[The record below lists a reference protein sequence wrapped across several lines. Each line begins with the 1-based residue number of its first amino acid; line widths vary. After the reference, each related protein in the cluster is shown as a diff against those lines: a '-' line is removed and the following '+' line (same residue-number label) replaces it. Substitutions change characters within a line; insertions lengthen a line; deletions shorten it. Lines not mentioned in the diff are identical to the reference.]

1 MKYFKNFFK
10 ISIILLLLIITVGS
24 VYAADNTDSSL
35 NDNQDD
41 DFELNEDMEE
51 GPGDDDPDEDDNP
64 DEDEEGDDDPDEDDN
79 PDEDEEGGDDSDE
92 DEEGGDDSDEDDDSD
107 DEEDD
112 DSEDDEDDSEY
123 NDFEFLEYKILAYL
137 EKYGNC
143 TDENWTESEDFLNEY
158 QIYLSNPSDYTLNE
172 SAEGYKTYLKIYDSI
187 VSTFGD
193 YNLTENETAYLKFL
207 IIYYLNHY
215 GNVSA
220 NYTWNESDDFS
231 NFTLWDYLS
240 AYYKGC
246 ASAGAPAINGE
257 YDGFRNL
264 NDLVYPILANSFD
277 LNKTAQDKNVS
288 NMANV
293 DVPDNGSWWSY
304 GIILFL
310 ALIMGVLIIRKI

>member
-1 MKYFKNFFK
+1 M
-10 ISIILLLLIITVGS
+10 LLLIITVGS

-41 DFELNEDMEE
+41 DFELNEDMDDS
-51 GPGDDDPDEDDNP
+51 GDDSPDEDDPDEDGEGEDDP
-64 DEDEEGDDDPDEDDN
+64 DEDEEEGDDG
-79 PDEDEEGGDDSDE
+79 PDEDEDDSE
-92 DEEGGDDSDEDDDSD
+92 

-112 DSEDDEDDSEY
+112 DDSEEDDEDDSEY

-143 TDENWTESEDFLNEY
+143 TDENWTESEDFINEY

-231 NFTLWDYLS
+231 NFTMWHYLS

-246 ASAGAPAINGE
+246 ASAGMPAINE
-257 YDGFRNL
+257 EHDSFRNL
-264 NDLVYPILANSFD
+264 NGLAYPILAASSD
-277 LNKTAQDKNVS
+277 LNKTAEDNNVT

-293 DVPDNGSWWSY
+293 NVPDNGSWWPY

-310 ALIMGVLIIRKI
+310 ALIMGILIIRKI